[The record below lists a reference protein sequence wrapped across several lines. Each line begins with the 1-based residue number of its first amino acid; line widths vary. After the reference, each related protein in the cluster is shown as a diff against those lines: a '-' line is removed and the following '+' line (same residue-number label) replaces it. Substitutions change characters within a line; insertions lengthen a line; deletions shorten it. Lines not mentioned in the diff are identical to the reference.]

1 MSYSFRIE
9 DGDLVARGN
18 QLSLVFG
25 VDKLKQDIDLWLRE
39 RYGGDR
45 FHVTMGSVLQEFIGD
60 VIGGDTRARIHAEV
74 LRVLQNYQAV
84 QLRRLHETPQVF
96 STSELLVSIDDIV
109 AAVSYDTVRVTLKL
123 RNGSNTASTIKISSS
138 L

>member
-1 MSYSFRIE
+1 MSYSFKIA

-18 QLSLVFG
+18 QLGLVFG
-25 VDKLKQDIDLWLRE
+25 VDKLKQDVDMWLRE

-45 FHVTMGSVLQEFIGD
+45 FHVTMGSILQDFIGD
-60 VIGGDTRARIHAEV
+60 VVSGSTRAEIHAEV

-84 QLRRLHETPQVF
+84 QLRRLHESPQLL
-96 STSELLVSIDDIV
+96 SSSELLVSVDDIV
-109 AAVSYDTVRVTLKL
+109 TGVSYDTVRVTIKL
-123 RNGSNTASTIKISSS
+123 RNGSDQATTIRVAAS

>member
-1 MSYSFRIE
+1 MSYSFRIA
-9 DGDLVARGN
+9 DGDLVALGN

-25 VDKLKQDIDLWLRE
+25 VDKLRQDIDLWLRE

-45 FHVTMGSVLQEFIGD
+45 FHVTMGSVLPDFIGD
-60 VIGGDTRARIHAEV
+60 VMSGSTRAEIHGEV

-84 QLRRLHETPQVF
+84 QLRRLHENPQLL
-96 STSELLVSIDDIV
+96 STSELLVSVDDI
-109 AAVSYDTVRVTLKL
+109 ATGVSFDTAQATIKL
-123 RNGSNTASTIKISSS
+123 RNGSNTATTIKVATS

>member
-1 MSYSFRIE
+1 MSFSFKIA

-25 VDKLKQDIDLWLRE
+25 IDKLKQDIDLWLRE

-45 FHVTMGSVLQEFIGD
+45 FHVTMGSILQDFIGD
-60 VIGGDTRARIHAEV
+60 IVSGDTRARVHAEV
-74 LRVLQNYQAV
+74 LRVLQNYQAI
-84 QLRRLHETPQVF
+84 QLRRLHETPQLL
-96 STSELLVSIDDIV
+96 STSELLVSVDDIV
-109 AAVSYDTVRVTLKL
+109 TAVSFDAVRVTIKM
-123 RNGSNTASTIKISSS
+123 RNGSNTASTIRVATS